1 MDNNTGNQGNQTAQ
15 QEGNP
20 AEQGNANGNGSQS
33 EHLFTQ
39 AEVNAL
45 INKRYAEIKS
55 KYEDYDELKEKA
67 KKFDEAEEA
76 SKTELQK
83 ATEKANALQAKLD
96 KLEAEETARG
106 IREKVAKEKG
116 IPAHLLK
123 GNTEEECNA
132 QADELLAYMNPQG
145 YPDVPDAGEVHHQG
159 KRSTEDQ
166 FADAMKG
173 IL

>member
-1 MDNNTGNQGNQTAQ
+1 MENNTGNQGNQTAQ

-20 AEQGNANGNGSQS
+20 AEQGNANGSGSQG
-33 EHLFTQ
+33 ERLFTQ

-45 INKRYAEIKS
+45 INKRFAEIKG
-55 KYEDYDELKEKA
+55 KYGDYDELKEKA
-67 KKFDEAEEA
+67 RKFDEAEEA

-83 ATEKANALQAKLD
+83 ATEKADALQAKLD

-132 QADELLAYMNPQG
+132 QADELLAYVNPQG
-145 YPDVPDAGEVHHQG
+145 YPDVPDGGEVHHQG
-159 KRSTEDQ
+159 SRSAADD

-173 IL
+173 LL